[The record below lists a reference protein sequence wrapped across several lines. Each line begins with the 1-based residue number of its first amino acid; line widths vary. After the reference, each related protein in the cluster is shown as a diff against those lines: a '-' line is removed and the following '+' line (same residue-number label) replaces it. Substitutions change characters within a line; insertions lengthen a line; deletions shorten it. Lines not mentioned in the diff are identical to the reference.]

1 MSKSYEELF
10 SLFSEYITKPADLTQ
25 AIWYD
30 NFGEITWN
38 LENNIKDLMNYE
50 GDTYSEN
57 GGGLVELNGYALY
70 TLSDSCGGYFQA
82 FFDLSKKL
90 DYDKYWD
97 EQEEDE

>member
-10 SLFSEYITKPADLTQ
+10 NLFSEHITKPEDLTQ
-25 AIWYD
+25 AVWYD
-30 NFGEITWN
+30 NFGTVSWN
-38 LENNIKDLMNYE
+38 LENDIHDLMSGQ
-50 GDTYSEN
+50 GDTYEESASSSAKL
-57 GGGLVELNGYALY
+57 GGYILY